1 MKSDNNVSIALIAIG
16 TVNEIMATANM
27 ERTFIRVNETA
38 NSVEICV
45 LFRGLGVAENTI
57 TIIIFTQDG
66 SAVGMSQFMLLGSNQ

>member
-1 MKSDNNVSIALIAIG
+1 MKSDNDVNIALIPIG
-16 TVNEIMATANM
+16 TVNEIMATANL
-27 ERTFIRVNETA
+27 ERTFIRVNETD

-66 SAVGMSQFMLLGSNQ
+66 SAIGMSQFMLLGSN

>member
-1 MKSDNNVSIALIAIG
+1 MDIALIAIG
-16 TVNEIMATANM
+16 TVNEIMATANL

-66 SAVGMSQFMLLGSNQ
+66 SAVGMSQFVIRK

>member
-1 MKSDNNVSIALIAIG
+1 MKSDNNVNIALIATG
-16 TVNEIMATANM
+16 TVNEIMATANL
-27 ERTFIRVNETA
+27 ERTFIRVNETT

>member
-1 MKSDNNVSIALIAIG
+1 MKSDNNVNIALITIG

-27 ERTFIRVNETA
+27 ERTFIRVNEIA

-66 SAVGMSQFMLLGSNQ
+66 SAVGMSQFMLLGNNQ